1 MQIKLV
7 RALPSLLI
15 AGVLAACSRSA
26 SVPGQL
32 PNQPLVPAF
41 LHTATLV
48 APDGALA
55 DALQPSGY
63 TPMAF
68 PSNYP
73 AATRVEAALW
83 DVPESVAAQAR
94 LFAAPAGKGPNLRV
108 LVMSASTGPT
118 ADPRVERD
126 FYRNVL
132 GTGVPQ
138 LPAAAKIPGVRVR
151 AWTFIIEDA
160 SKARDR
166 LRDAGIEVT
175 LDPVRFSSP
184 YLGDHWTMGVRA
196 PGGVIVELVQG
207 SAR

>member
-1 MQIKLV
+1 MQIKVV
-7 RALPSLLI
+7 RALASLLI

-26 SVPGQL
+26 DVAAQL
-32 PNQPLVPAF
+32 PNPPLVPAF

-55 DALQPSGY
+55 DALEHGGY
-63 TPMAF
+63 TPLAF

-73 AATRVEAALW
+73 AATRIEAALW
-83 DVPESVAAQAR
+83 NVPETVAAQAR
-94 LFAAPAGKGPNLRV
+94 LFAAPAGRGPNLRV
-108 LVMSASTGPT
+108 LIMSAGTGPT

-132 GTGVPQ
+132 GTEVPR
-138 LPAAAKIPGVRVR
+138 LPAATKISGVRVR

-160 SKARDR
+160 SKAQQR

-184 YLGDHWTMGVRA
+184 YLGDHWTLGIRA
-196 PGGVIVELVQG
+196 PDGAIVELVQG